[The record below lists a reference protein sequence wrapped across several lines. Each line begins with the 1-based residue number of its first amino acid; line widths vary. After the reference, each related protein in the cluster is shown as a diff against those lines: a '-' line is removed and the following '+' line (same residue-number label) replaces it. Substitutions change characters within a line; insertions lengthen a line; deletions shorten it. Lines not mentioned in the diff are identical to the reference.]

1 MKKTMLV
8 LLLGIFTLTS
18 CSHYVN
24 GGGGGC
30 GHWYP
35 RKFEKTK
42 VFPTRDHPMY
52 RHGKG
57 W

>member
-1 MKKTMLV
+1 MKK
-8 LLLGIFTLTS
+8 LLGLIVIVVLFSS

-30 GHWYP
+30 GVWYP

-42 VFPTRDHPMY
+42 VFPTRNHPMY
-52 RHGKG
+52 RHFGG
-57 W
+57 